1 MYEIKEVIPKSDGQ
15 ADKSYHKMLFDRVFS
30 LHRMLEKRVV
40 KIDEYNNKI
49 ASIESEIRT
58 LEKSIQYVVKDI
70 DKEKKDITEIQQE
83 IMAYRAK
90 IESFKQKDTLLYEP
104 TFDIRTYQRGKN
116 RYWYIEGRVRL
127 PMVNGKKGKEF
138 HTSFG
143 RYEDVVAEYRELDRV
158 RYNLLGIF
166 TGVNGTKQRKLDN
179 KLQNRLTH
187 VLKDWW
193 WNGI

>member
-40 KIDEYNNKI
+40 KIDDYNNKI

-104 TFDIRTYQRGKN
+104 TFDI
-116 RYWYIEGRVRL
+116 
-127 PMVNGKKGKEF
+127 
-138 HTSFG
+138 
-143 RYEDVVAEYRELDRV
+143 
-158 RYNLLGIF
+158 
-166 TGVNGTKQRKLDN
+166 
-179 KLQNRLTH
+179 
-187 VLKDWW
+187 
-193 WNGI
+193 